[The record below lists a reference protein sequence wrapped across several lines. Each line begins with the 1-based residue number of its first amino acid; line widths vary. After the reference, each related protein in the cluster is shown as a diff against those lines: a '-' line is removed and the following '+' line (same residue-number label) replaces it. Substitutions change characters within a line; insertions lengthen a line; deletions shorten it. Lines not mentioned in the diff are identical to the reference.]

1 MGDGRRR
8 DDAVH
13 LKRVRCRSE
22 DGLQSLEDDLRV
34 DVLEGPLGWYFCDAV
49 GLHES
54 DPHLAR
60 DVVEV
65 GEVLAHDQSEGLV
78 AVQRPRQGKIDKKR
92 ASDYWIID
100 GKIDLCDLNGKI
112 LSNRRDEDY
121 ILLFYGVTAS
131 RIHDLQLDIVGYLR
145 CVYGNAVDEEGVAG
159 ESG

>member
-13 LKRVRCRSE
+13 LEGVGGRSE
-22 DGLQSLEDDLRV
+22 DGLQALEDDLGV
-34 DVLEGPLGWYFCDAV
+34 DVLEDPLGGYFGDAV

-54 DPHLAR
+54 DPHLAG

-65 GEVLAHDQSEGLV
+65 GEVLAHHQSEGLV
-78 AVQRPRQGKIDKKR
+78 AVQRPRQREVDEQR
-92 ASDYWIID
+92 ASDYWIVD
-100 GKIDLCDLNGKI
+100 GKVHLRDLDGEV

-121 ILLFYGVTAS
+121 TLLLYGVTAS
-131 RIHDLQLDIVGYLR
+131 WIHDLELYIVGYLS
-145 CVYGNAVDEEGVAG
+145 CVYGDAIDEEGVTR